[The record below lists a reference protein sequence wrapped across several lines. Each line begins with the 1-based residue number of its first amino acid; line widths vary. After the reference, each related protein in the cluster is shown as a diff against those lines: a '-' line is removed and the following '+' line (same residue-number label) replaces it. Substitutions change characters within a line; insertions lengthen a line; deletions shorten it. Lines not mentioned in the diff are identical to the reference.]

1 MRFFF
6 LLLKPPQVIETR
18 MVVSNCDAW
27 ISSTWAVG
35 PISSLY
41 KYIIIWS
48 LLEWGRWNSV
58 CFFFFFLLFW
68 CAIAPTP
75 STTKCNTHG
84 TAARQPAKLIN
95 CTRPYL
101 PQVFSCC
108 CCRPR
113 FYFVIQYMCFSW
125 AWEYKST
132 DEMVSLLHVYSA
144 FKCVLWTQ
152 TLRNLRC

>member
-1 MRFFF
+1 MDFIN
-6 LLLKPPQVIETR
+6 LSCWAHILALQIYYY
-18 MVVSNCDAW
+18 MV
-27 ISSTWAVG
+27 STGMGEVKFC
-35 PISSLY
+35 L
-41 KYIIIWS
+41 
-48 LLEWGRWNSV
+48 
-58 CFFFFFLLFW
+58 FFFFFLLFW